1 MLHMQDKE
9 FDEMFKNLFEGAAI
23 EPSEGLWT
31 EISGKLDKPAY
42 QKKGIYLWV
51 SVAAAA
57 AVILVCGLIFSSD
70 EKIRLQSAVATVNTE
85 NAAGAITGQVDV
97 RQSQQAEVPSQSVPL
112 VIAPGLSDEEKKG
125 FTGKLQADTADV
137 RDIHKIAMEPAALA
151 SQLAIPAVLS
161 QEQEELTV
169 IASTQTN
176 RPDTTGAMY
185 GQQERKGI
193 RNVGDLVNFVV
204 GKVDK
209 RENKIVE
216 FDTDDDN
223 SSLVSL
229 NLGIVRFNRK
239 TK

>member
-9 FDEMFKNLFEGAAI
+9 FDEMFKNLFDGAAI

-31 EISGKLDKPAY
+31 EIAGKLDKPAH

-57 AVILVCGLIFSSD
+57 VILMVCGLILPRD
-70 EKIRLQSAVATVNTE
+70 EKIRLQSVVASVNTE
-85 NAAGAITGQVDV
+85 NATGPIVGKIDV
-97 RQSQQAEVPSQSVPL
+97 RQPQEAELPARSVPL

-125 FTGKLQADTADV
+125 FAGKLPADTTDV
-137 RDIHKIAMEPAALA
+137 PDKHKIAMEPVVLTDQ
-151 SQLAIPAVLS
+151 SAIPAV
-161 QEQEELTV
+161 QFQTHEERPV
-169 IASTQTN
+169 IASAQIN
-176 RPDTTGAMY
+176 NADTTGDMY